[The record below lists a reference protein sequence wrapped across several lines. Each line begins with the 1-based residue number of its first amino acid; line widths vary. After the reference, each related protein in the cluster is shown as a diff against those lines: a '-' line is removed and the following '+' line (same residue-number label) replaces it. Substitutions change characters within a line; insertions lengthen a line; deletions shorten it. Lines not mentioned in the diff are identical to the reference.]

1 MSITIDGTNG
11 ITVPQGA
18 TQAEAEA
25 GVSNN
30 VLMTPLGTEQHMVA
44 NDLGWGQTWQNVSG
58 SRTFSTSYQ
67 NTTGRPIQVAL
78 SLDTTA
84 QFVQVSVDNSTWINV
99 AQSSGSKT
107 SMSFVVP
114 NGWYYRINGSTTISV
129 WSELR

>member
-1 MSITIDGTNG
+1 MSITLDGTNG

-25 GVSNN
+25 GVSNT

-58 SRTFSTSYQ
+58 SRTYSTSYQ
-67 NTTGRPIQVAL
+67 NTTGRPIQVSL
-78 SLDTTA
+78 TLDTTGR
-84 QFVQVSVDNSTWINV
+84 QIQVSSDNSTWVSV
-99 AQSSGSKT
+99 AQSSGSTT

-114 NGWYYRINGSTTISV
+114 NGWYYRINGVTTISV
-129 WSELR
+129 WAELR

>member
-1 MSITIDGTNG
+1 MSITLDGTNG

-25 GVSNN
+25 GVSNT

-84 QFVQVSVDNSTWINV
+84 QFVQVSVDNST
-99 AQSSGSKT
+99 
-107 SMSFVVP
+107 
-114 NGWYYRINGSTTISV
+114 
-129 WSELR
+129 